1 MLVHQSGCGR
11 QRIFHGPGDGSSV
24 ALGPIEAAGR
34 PNPPRRGEAVRVA
47 SPPCLKKATM
57 DFRSLRSA
65 EGIVVA
71 ALFFISVAA
80 VMTAAAETPAPN
92 ESLSIGGA
100 SIRVEIDPGEL
111 GVSRTQVLDW
121 IRRSACAVT
130 EYYAGFPVR
139 KVEVKIVPIDEGKG
153 VLFGR
158 TVLLD
163 QTLIIR
169 VGLSR
174 FATESSLRD
183 DWVMTHEMV
192 HLALPSVPDEHH
204 WIEEGIATYVEPI
217 ARAQV
222 GDLSPETVWRELVDG
237 LPKGLPAPG
246 DRGLDNTHT
255 WGRTYWGGALF
266 CLMADIEIRQRT
278 NNRYGL
284 QDALRGIVRA
294 GGNMEHDWPLTRAL
308 KAGDEATG
316 VPVLIE
322 LYDRMKATPITPDL
336 PALWH
341 QLGIRPSGNSVVF
354 DQGAPLASVVRSIMA
369 KRSDPGSACVQV
381 AHPGS
386 TADSMSV
393 LEIEDA
399 F

>member
-1 MLVHQSGCGR
+1 
-11 QRIFHGPGDGSSV
+11 
-24 ALGPIEAAGR
+24 
-34 PNPPRRGEAVRVA
+34 
-47 SPPCLKKATM
+47 M
-57 DFRSLRSA
+57 DFRILRFA
-65 EGIVVA
+65 AGIFA
-71 ALFFISVAA
+71 ALCLFNP
-80 VMTAAAETPAPN
+80 AAALNAAAADSSEPPAPTQ
-92 ESLSIGGA
+92 SLSIGGA
-100 SIRVEIDPGEL
+100 AINVEIEAGDL
-111 GVSRTQVLDW
+111 SLSRTQVLDW
-121 IRRSACAVT
+121 VRRSACAVT

-139 KVEVKIVPIDEGKG
+139 KVDVKIVPIDEAEGI
-153 VLFGR
+153 LFGR
-158 TVLLD
+158 TVLVD
-163 QTLIIR
+163 QTLVIR

-204 WIEEGIATYVEPI
+204 WIEEGIADLRRADR
-217 ARAQV
+217 ARAV
-222 GDLSPETVWRELVDG
+222 GDFLRRQSGANLWTAF
-237 LPKGLPAPG
+237 PKDCLLPAIEAWTT
-246 DRGLDNTHT
+246 LT

-266 CLMADIEIRQRT
+266 CLMADIEIHQRT

-341 QLGIRPSGNSVVF
+341 QLGIQPSGNSVVF

-369 KRSDPGSACVQV
+369 KRSDPGAACVEERV
-381 AHPGS
+381 HPAGPP
-386 TADSMSV
+386 
-393 LEIEDA
+393 IP
-399 F
+399 

>member
-1 MLVHQSGCGR
+1 
-11 QRIFHGPGDGSSV
+11 
-24 ALGPIEAAGR
+24 
-34 PNPPRRGEAVRVA
+34 
-47 SPPCLKKATM
+47 M

-65 EGIVVA
+65 VGIVVA
-71 ALFFISVAA
+71 ALSFISVAG
-80 VMTAAAETPAPN
+80 VMNAAAETPSPN

-100 SIRVEIDPGEL
+100 SIRVEIEPGEL
-111 GVSRTQVLDW
+111 SVARTQILDW

-139 KVEVKIVPIDEGKG
+139 KVDVKIVPIDEGKG

-163 QTLIIR
+163 QTLAIR

-174 FATESSLRD
+174 FATESSLVD

-192 HLALPSVPDEHH
+192 HLALPSVPHEHH

-237 LPKGLPAPG
+237 LPKGLPASG
-246 DRGLDNTHT
+246 DRGLDYTHT

-266 CLMADIEIRQRT
+266 CLMADIEIHRRT
-278 NNRYGL
+278 HNRYGL

-294 GGNMEHDWPLTRAL
+294 GGNMEQDWPFARVL
-308 KAGDEATG
+308 KAGDQATG
-316 VPVLIE
+316 VPVLME
-322 LYDRMKATPITPDL
+322 LYDRMKASPVTPDL
-336 PALWH
+336 AAMWH
-341 QLGIRPSGNSVVF
+341 ELGVRPSVNSVMF
-354 DQGAPLASVVRSIMA
+354 DQTAPQASIVQSIMLP
-369 KRSDPGSACVQV
+369 RSSPSEACQK
-381 AHPGS
+381 
-386 TADSMSV
+386 
-393 LEIEDA
+393 
-399 F
+399 

>member
-1 MLVHQSGCGR
+1 MRVLR
-11 QRIFHGPGDGSSV
+11 F
-24 ALGPIEAAGR
+24 ALG
-34 PNPPRRGEAVRVA
+34 
-47 SPPCLKKATM
+47 M
-57 DFRSLRSA
+57 
-65 EGIVVA
+65 VA
-71 ALFFISVAA
+71 ALYLFS
-80 VMTAAAETPAPN
+80 TAAELSAASANPSPTSAPT
-92 ESLSIGGA
+92 ESMSIGGA
-100 SIRVEIDPGEL
+100 AINVEIEAGDL
-111 GVSRTQVLDW
+111 SVSPSQVSEW
-121 IRRSACAVT
+121 VRRSACAVA

-139 KVEVKIVPIDEGKG
+139 NVDVKIMPIDEGKG
-153 VLFGR
+153 VMFGR
-158 TVLLD
+158 TAVVD
-163 QTLIIR
+163 RTPVIR

-174 FATESSLRD
+174 FARDSSLAD

-222 GDLSPETVWRELVDG
+222 GDLSSETVWRELVDG

-246 DRGLDNTHT
+246 DQGLDNTHT

-266 CLMADIEIRQRT
+266 CLMADIEIHQRT

-308 KAGDEATG
+308 KAGDDATG
-316 VPVLIE
+316 VPVLIA
-322 LYDRMKATPITPDL
+322 LYDRMKATPIMPDL

-341 QLGIRPSGNSVVF
+341 QLGIQPSGNSVVF

-369 KRSDPGSACVQV
+369 KRSDPARPAC
-381 AHPGS
+381 
-386 TADSMSV
+386 M
-393 LEIEDA
+393 
-399 F
+399 

>member
-1 MLVHQSGCGR
+1 MVT
-11 QRIFHGPGDGSSV
+11 IAV
-24 ALGPIEAAGR
+24 ACFFFVAAEL
-34 PNPPRRGEAVRVA
+34 NAASA
-47 SPPCLKKATM
+47 SPSET
-57 DFRSLRSA
+57 SA
-65 EGIVVA
+65 P
-71 ALFFISVAA
+71 
-80 VMTAAAETPAPN
+80 T

-100 SIRVEIDPGEL
+100 VVEVEIEPGEHSL
-111 GVSRTQVLDW
+111 SHKQVLDW
-121 IRRSACAVT
+121 VRRSACAVT

-139 KVEVKIVPIDEGKG
+139 KVDVKIVPIDEGKG

-158 TVLLD
+158 TVLVD
-163 QTLIIR
+163 QTLVIR

-237 LPKGLPAPG
+237 LPKGLPASG

-266 CLMADIEIRQRT
+266 CLMADIEIHQRT

-294 GGNMEHDWPLTRAL
+294 GGNMEHDWPLARAL

-316 VPVLIE
+316 VPVLME

-336 PALWH
+336 AAMWH
-341 QLGIRPSGNSVVF
+341 ELGVRPSGDSVTF
-354 DQGAPLASVVRSIMA
+354 DQSAPEAAIVRSIMA
-369 KRSDPGSACVQV
+369 KRSDPGAACVQV
-381 AHPGS
+381 GAHPGS

>member
-1 MLVHQSGCGR
+1 M
-11 QRIFHGPGDGSSV
+11 F
-24 ALGPIEAAGR
+24 
-34 PNPPRRGEAVRVA
+34 
-47 SPPCLKKATM
+47 
-57 DFRSLRSA
+57 
-65 EGIVVA
+65 A
-71 ALFFISVAA
+71 ALCLFNL
-80 VMTAAAETPAPN
+80 AAALNAAADSSEPPAPT
-92 ESLSIGGA
+92 EPLSIGGA
-100 SIRVEIDPGEL
+100 AIKVEIEPGDL

-121 IRRSACAVT
+121 VRRSACAVT
-130 EYYAGFPVR
+130 EYYDGFPVR
-139 KVEVKIVPIDEGKG
+139 NVDIKIVPSDEGRG
-153 VLFGR
+153 VLSGR
-158 TVLLD
+158 TFLGQ
-163 QTLIIR
+163 QTLVIR

-174 FATESSLRD
+174 FANDSSLHD

-192 HLALPSVPDEHH
+192 HLALPSVSEEHH

-217 ARAQV
+217 ARAQI

-266 CLMADIEIRQRT
+266 CLTADIEIHQRT

-294 GGNMEHDWPLTRAL
+294 GGNMEQDWPLVRVL
-308 KAGDEATG
+308 KTGDDAIG
-316 VPVLIE
+316 APVLME
-322 LYDRMKATPITPDL
+322 LYDQMKATPVTPDL
-336 PALWH
+336 AAIWR
-341 QLGIRPSGNSVVF
+341 QLGIRPSGNSVAF

-381 AHPGS
+381 GGHPGG

-393 LEIEDA
+393 VEIEDA

>member
-1 MLVHQSGCGR
+1 
-11 QRIFHGPGDGSSV
+11 
-24 ALGPIEAAGR
+24 
-34 PNPPRRGEAVRVA
+34 
-47 SPPCLKKATM
+47 M

-65 EGIVVA
+65 VGIVVA
-71 ALFFISVAA
+71 ALSFITVAA
-80 VMTAAAETPAPN
+80 VMNAAAETPAPN

-100 SIRVEIDPGEL
+100 SIRVEIEPGDL
-111 GVSRTQVLDW
+111 TVSRTQVLDW

-139 KVEVKIVPIDEGKG
+139 KVDVKIVPIDEGKG

-163 QTLIIR
+163 QTLVIR

-174 FATESSLRD
+174 FATESSLVD

-266 CLMADIEIRQRT
+266 CLMADIEIHQRT
-278 NNRYGL
+278 HNRYGL

-294 GGNMEHDWPLTRAL
+294 GGNMEHDWPIMRVL
-308 KAGDEATG
+308 KAGDEAIG
-316 VPVLIE
+316 VPVLEE
-322 LYDRMKATPITPDL
+322 LYDQMKATPMTPDL
-336 PALWH
+336 AAMWRE
-341 QLGIRPSGNSVVF
+341 LGVRPSGDSVTF
-354 DQGAPLASVVRSIMA
+354 DQSAPEAAIVRSIMA
-369 KRSDPGSACVQV
+369 PRSSPGGECSQAGV
-381 AHPGS
+381 HR
-386 TADSMSV
+386 D
-393 LEIEDA
+393 
-399 F
+399 

>member
-1 MLVHQSGCGR
+1 MDCSRL
-11 QRIFHGPGDGSSV
+11 IFAV
-24 ALGPIEAAGR
+24 AI
-34 PNPPRRGEAVRVA
+34 
-47 SPPCLKKATM
+47 
-57 DFRSLRSA
+57 
-65 EGIVVA
+65 VA
-71 ALFFISVAA
+71 ATWFFAPSQLSAA
-80 VMTAAAETPAPN
+80 SSDPSETPAPV

-100 SIRVEIDPGEL
+100 AINVEIEAGDL
-111 GVSRTQVLDW
+111 SLSRTQVLDW
-121 IRRSACAVT
+121 VRRSACAVT

-139 KVEVKIVPIDEGKG
+139 KVDVKIVPIDEGKG

-158 TVLLD
+158 TVLVD
-163 QTLIIR
+163 QTLVIR

-222 GDLSPETVWRELVDG
+222 GDLSPETIWRELVDG

-266 CLMADIEIRQRT
+266 CLMADIEIHQRT

-369 KRSDPGSACVQV
+369 KRSDPGSACVHV

-393 LEIEDA
+393 LGIEDA

>member
-1 MLVHQSGCGR
+1 M
-11 QRIFHGPGDGSSV
+11 
-24 ALGPIEAAGR
+24 
-34 PNPPRRGEAVRVA
+34 
-47 SPPCLKKATM
+47 
-57 DFRSLRSA
+57 
-65 EGIVVA
+65 VA
-71 ALFFISVAA
+71 ALWFFS
-80 VMTAAAETPAPN
+80 TAAELSAASANPSGTPVPI
-92 ESLSIGGA
+92 ESMSIGGA
-100 SIRVEIDPGEL
+100 AINAAIEPGDLSLPRIRIF
-111 GVSRTQVLDW
+111 DW
-121 IRRSACAVT
+121 IRRSACAVS

-139 KVEVKIVPIDEGKG
+139 NVDVKIVPIDEGKG
-153 VLFGR
+153 VRFGR
-158 TVLLD
+158 TVVVHR
-163 QTLIIR
+163 TPVIR

-174 FATESSLRD
+174 FATDSSLAD

-192 HLALPSVPDEHH
+192 HLAFPSVPDEHH
-204 WIEEGIATYVEPI
+204 WIEGGIATYVEPI

-222 GDLSPETVWRELVDG
+222 GDLSPETVWRELVVG
-237 LPKGLPAPG
+237 LPKGLPAAG
-246 DRGLDNTHT
+246 DGGLDNTHT

-266 CLMADIEIRQRT
+266 CLMADIEIHQRT

-308 KAGDEATG
+308 KAGDDATG

-341 QLGIRPSGNSVVF
+341 PLGIRPSGNSVVF
-354 DQGAPLASVVRSIMA
+354 EQGAPLASVVRSIMA

-381 AHPGS
+381 GAHPGS